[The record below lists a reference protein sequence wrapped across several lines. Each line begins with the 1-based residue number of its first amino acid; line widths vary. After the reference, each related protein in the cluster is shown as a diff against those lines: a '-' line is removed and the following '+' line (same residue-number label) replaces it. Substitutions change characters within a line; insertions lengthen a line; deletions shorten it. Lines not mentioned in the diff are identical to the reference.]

1 VETLKLGTTLTV
13 REPGVLLD
21 PTLAPGK
28 YRVTLVVLT
37 DRGESEPAELRIVV
51 RRGRTPGRPI
61 ITPTTPITPVTPV
74 VPRRPITPVGRFES
88 AEPAKPAQSKRT
100 TKRKSPT
107 KPKRK

>member
-1 VETLKLGTTLTV
+1 METLKLGTTLTV

-51 RRGRTPGRPI
+51 RQGRTPGRPI
-61 ITPTTPITPVTPV
+61 ITPTTPITPVTPI
-74 VPRRPITPVGRFES
+74 VPRRPITPVG
-88 AEPAKPAQSKRT
+88 SKRT